1 MSTEHKFASIYFGI
15 TGILV
20 TGFGL
25 TDILLFIAGSKCNIC
40 GLLFIPDDFFRA
52 AWGGLIMV
60 FGGLFILS
68 GVKDIGN
75 LHQFAKVFLGA
86 ILIWILAGCDLL
98 AIFCGAVPA
107 GSDSPDFFNSFSG
120 FTSGFAPPY
129 TPAVL
134 LLPFTLVI
142 LVVLYRWGFADENE

>member
-1 MSTEHKFASIYFGI
+1 MTTEHKFASIYFGI

-25 TDILLFIAGSKCNIC
+25 TDILLFIGGSKYMF
-40 GLLFIPDDFFRA
+40 GLLFIPDDFFRG

-60 FGGLFILS
+60 FGGLFMLS
-68 GVKDIGN
+68 GVKDISN
-75 LHQFAKVFLGA
+75 LHQFTKVFLGA
-86 ILIWILAGCDLL
+86 ALVWILAGCDLL

-107 GSDSPDFFNSFSG
+107 GSESPAFFNSFSG
-120 FTSGFAPPY
+120 FISEFAPPY
-129 TPAVL
+129 TPALL

-142 LVVLYRWGFADENE
+142 LVLLYRWGFADANE